1 MHPNL
6 FSLIIFVFV
15 ISCSPGPNNLLAS
28 YSSFNFGIKKTI
40 PLMLGVIFGFT
51 TMVVI
56 LDIGLI
62 TIFNQFPIIK
72 TLIKIFGTIFV
83 IYLAYKISFSK
94 NETNNIDY
102 NPVKFLNTFFFQFVN
117 PKGVFAAVYA
127 ISTFVDNGNNYIRD
141 SIWVIFINFFFAAF
155 SITFWCLIGKFLRNL
170 TTSDVFIKRFNNVMS
185 LLLLLSIILFY
196 I

>member
-72 TLIKIFGTIFV
+72 TLIKAIRRLSYYVLYYFWHI
-83 IYLAYKISFSK
+83 LSARSFQLQ
-94 NETNNIDY
+94 E
-102 NPVKFLNTFFFQFVN
+102 
-117 PKGVFAAVYA
+117 
-127 ISTFVDNGNNYIRD
+127 
-141 SIWVIFINFFFAAF
+141 
-155 SITFWCLIGKFLRNL
+155 
-170 TTSDVFIKRFNNVMS
+170 KRE
-185 LLLLLSIILFY
+185 
-196 I
+196 